1 MENNSPQNISFRV
14 NKCSCFNSS
23 YNGRRHN
30 DRNNSPHNISYY
42 RVNKCFSFNS
52 SYNVCRHNDRN
63 NSPHNISYYRV
74 NKCSSFNSS
83 YNGCRQNDRNNS
95 PHNISYYR
103 VNKCSSFNSGYN
115 GCRHNDRNNSP
126 HNISY
131 YRVNKCSSFN
141 SSYNGCRHNDR
152 NNSPPNI
159 SYYRVNKCSSF
170 NSGYNGC
177 RHNDR
182 NNSPHNISYYRVNK
196 CSSFNSSYN
205 GCRHNDRNNSPHN
218 ISYYRVN
225 KCSSFNSSYNGCRQ
239 NDRNNSPHNISYYR
253 VNKCSSFNS
262 GYNGCRHNDRNNSP
276 HNISYYRVNKC
287 SSFNSGYNG
296 CRHNDRNNSPHNLSY
311 YRVNKCSSFN
321 SSYNGCRHNDRNN
334 SPHNISYYRVNK
346 CSSFNSGYNGC
357 RHNDRNNSPH
367 NISYYGVNKC
377 SSFNSGYN
385 GCRHNDRNNSPHNLS
400 YYRVNKCSSFN
411 SSYNGCRHND
421 RNNSPHNISYY
432 RVNKCSSFNSGY
444 NGCRHNDRNNS
455 PHNISYYGVNKCSS
469 FNSGY
474 NGCRHND
481 RNNSPNNLSY
491 YRVNKCSSFNS
502 SYNGCRHNDRNNSPH
517 NISYYRVN
525 KCSSFNSGYNGC
537 RHNDRNNSPHNIS
550 YYRVNKCSSFNSS
563 YNGCRHNDR
572 NNSPHNIS
580 YYRVNKCSS
589 FNSGYNGCRH
599 NDRNNSPHNISY
611 YRVNKCSSFN
621 SSYNV
626 CRHNDRNNSP
636 HNISY
641 YRVNKCSS
649 FNSSYNGRRHNDRN
663 NSPHNISYYRV
674 NKCSSFNSSY
684 NGCRHNDRNNSPHNI
699 SYYRVNKCSS
709 FNSSYNGCRH
719 NDRNNSPHNI
729 SYYRV
734 NKCSSFKSGY
744 NGCRHNDRNNSPHNI
759 SYYRVNKCSSFN
771 NEEIFISEI
780 NNCFIVTTE
789 ASSTDQTTYETTV
802 ATTSVT
808 TPVETTL
815 QTTEATTEVTTAPP
829 TTIETTVQTTE
840 ATTEVTTAPPT
851 TIETTVQ
858 TTEATT
864 EVTTAPDTTIQT
876 TIPTTEATT
885 ESTTAPETTTE
896 TTLHTTSTTTES
908 TSAPPSTVA
917 TTVADTTTETT
928 LHTTSATTESTSAP
942 PSTVATT
949 VADTTTET
957 TLHTT
962 SATTESTSAPPSTV
976 VTTVADTTTETT
988 LHTTSPTTESTS
1000 APASTV
1006 ATTVADTTT
1015 ETTLHTTSA
1024 PTESTSAPPSTVA
1037 TTVAD
1042 TTTATIETTVQTT
1055 EASTEVTTAPHTTI
1069 QTTIKTTEATTES
1082 TTAPE
1087 TTTGTTLHTTSAT
1100 TESTSAPPST
1110 VATTVADTTT
1120 GTTLH
1125 TTSATT
1131 ESTSALPS
1139 TVATTV
1145 ADTTTETTLHTTPA
1159 TTESTS
1165 APPSTV
1171 SSTVADTTTDIDECV
1186 TTPCAVN
1193 ANCTNTHGSYE
1204 CDCHDGYSGDA
1215 YIRCLDIDECEEQ
1228 TDKCDTNA
1236 NCTNTEGS
1244 YLCTCNAG
1252 YEADG
1257 LGCKDIDEC
1266 SPDRNPCDKTH
1277 GSCNNNPG
1285 SYECTCD
1292 AGYQISAD
1300 GLTCEEIIFRSYG
1313 PDAGDSEAIGNR
1325 FFNYFFATFPSYT
1338 WWTVPLIDGFPVGYD
1353 SFYNYITFTS
1363 TGMISFSN
1371 YRFVYPLQYINPPLF
1386 NWYGQPAVAV
1396 FGASTDIQ
1404 LGPPK
1409 IYYQVH
1415 NWRNGRTSSFYNSVA
1430 DIRRRILAA
1439 PAGLPSDMRSE
1450 SFFDDMI
1457 FMLTITWVDVQP
1469 IGSVSGDELSTY
1481 QAILFTDGVRS
1492 GVIIN
1497 FQEDSITWNS
1507 MSKNTAARI
1516 GYNNLQ
1522 DRRNEFTDY
1531 SVEDIRSSYRPDQQ
1545 IGTSGQMG
1553 RYFYRLDRNPS
1564 YFINPKQYCYNW
1576 FRYSG
1581 FSLYNSFYF
1590 YWTRRPCPCSWEQ
1603 AERDRRYT
1611 PCNFAYVAAGQ
1622 PHDILPNF
1630 DPPFNFYLWR
1640 RHPWAYGCYQS
1651 RSPNFFYGGGP
1662 RCTYTQQGLVRGY
1675 NGFWLSS
1682 HYQSVLPFNGRWW
1695 SFSHFLQWIYNDVFP
1710 KYFCCSRSKSNSF
1723 CGYYESQRPTASCFG
1738 YVPPRSA
1745 WFFGDPHISTLDGTG
1760 YTFNGL
1766 GEYIMLEYTN
1776 GDEFRLQSRTGKAFG
1791 EDGNVLDSG
1800 TVFTGF
1806 AASQGIT
1813 TVEFTLNENRT
1824 EMGILVNGT
1833 MVDLETLQSDGYN
1846 STDPLFSLS
1855 YSVNESSSNQTVVS
1869 VLYANPL
1876 LEDSSFEVTFK
1887 LGILDLT
1894 MYGPREYA
1902 NNASGRGLLGFWNN
1916 DPSDDFMFKN
1926 GAILQPE
1933 EGKNLTEAQIFEFG
1947 QSWRITRDESLFE
1960 YGDLSWDDYN
1970 NHTFVPP
1977 FLDEILRNATDEDR
1991 QAATETCGDDRACLF
2006 DYLVVGPSLGAD
2018 SMATG
2023 ASRAE
2028 DAQTL
2033 ENFPPNITGIL
2044 EISDTASFD
2053 GSSTLC
2059 VIVGET
2065 YILQVMADDPNGDN
2079 ITYSLGGAAPPTG
2092 ASIDSQGR
2100 FTWTP
2105 QNTSFVSVQIV
2116 VSDGTVQDS
2125 LLFAVKVCH
2134 CEFDGVCDF
2143 ETEAEGQDLVENSF
2157 TVVICN
2163 CTAGRAGD
2171 HCELDEDACEGDPCY
2186 TGVICYDDPPPSTEP
2201 RCGPCPPSLTGNGLT
2216 CFDVDE
2222 CRNETFNDCE
2232 QRCDNIQ
2239 GSYLCSCDSGYTLA
2253 LDERNCDD
2261 INECVRD
2268 THGCGE
2274 NSVCSNT
2281 DGGYSCSC
2289 DGGFVNTTTDGST
2302 CEDIDECA
2310 NSDPCDT
2317 NAVCDNTPG
2326 SYICT
2331 CVEGF
2336 IGDGRTCEDEN
2347 ECRDPDLNEC
2357 HAQATCHNEE
2367 GFYSCRCNSGWSG
2380 NGFNCT
2386 DVNECEEDT
2395 DECADLALC
2404 TNTLG
2409 SYSCMCP
2416 VGYMGNGRTCV
2427 DINECEWSPCAVNA
2441 SCTNTNGS
2449 YTCQCDEFYQ
2459 GDGNVECIDIDECA
2473 LQTHDCDQVC
2483 QNTEPGFTCECKD
2496 GFELQNDTRSCR
2508 VLQGAECNNDTA
2520 SQTCG
2525 NNTVC
2530 TYLNGS
2536 ATCSCDKTG
2545 FELINDTFCQD
2556 VDECLDTDTCAENA
2570 DCTNMEGNFTCKCR
2584 PGFRGNADRNGSC
2597 SNINEC
2603 EDAPCGENALC
2614 EDTVGSYRC
2623 SCDIGFIGD
2632 GLSCLDVD
2640 ECAIENPCH
2649 ADADCA
2655 NTPGSYNCTCR
2666 SGYSGNG
2673 SHCENVDECTSPTAC
2688 AQNATCSDLV
2698 GSYRC
2703 ACNQGYRGDAFEVC
2717 SNIDECA
2724 EGTAS
2729 CHQQA
2734 ACTDLPGSYSCLCR
2748 EGYEGNGTFC
2758 SDKNECDEDFCGPNA
2773 ECTNT
2778 VGGAFCTCLDGYT
2791 MVNDTCLD
2799 FDECANK
2806 VDSCDKE
2813 ISVCTNTPG
2822 GYDCTC
2828 MNGYVNKNSSRICED
2843 FDECADSDSNNCTAS
2858 DSRVCVN
2865 TFGSFRCDCA
2875 ELFGEVDGNCVSATT
2890 LPLSVR
2896 LTSVAGL
2903 SVAVFPD
2910 SISSDS
2916 TQMELADD
2924 VLQHLRNISESSD
2937 VLQVSVYNYTL
2948 QDTQVT
2954 VTFRVDLPS
2963 STTLNSG
2970 SLENAFYDGLTQ
2982 IQNNY
2987 LLLPDNIILLKDVD
3001 ECAEFEEI
3009 CRNGECQN
3017 TDGSYYCTCHPGYTG
3032 NGDICTDINEC
3043 FNDAN
3048 NCTQVC
3054 INEDPGFSCACFEGY
3069 ILEEDGSQCSDI
3081 NECMDDHGCQHA
3093 CSNTNGSYTCL
3104 CDPGYQLN
3112 DDMRN
3117 CSDVNECEVGHECEQ
3132 ICNNTDGSYKCSC
3145 RDGFVLDF
3153 DNRTCVD
3160 INECV
3165 VGHECEQICN
3175 NTDGSY
3181 ECSCR
3186 DGFVLDF
3193 DNRTCVE
3200 LSLTSTA
3207 SYDFSSSPTGTTDY
3221 LSRMLTS
3228 MMTPTFQEYSTEQT
3242 TMPPATTISTT
3253 IEFILKTTEGPTSKG
3268 STTEVPTTERP
3279 TTERPTTEG
3288 PTTEGP
3294 TTEGP
3299 TTQGPTTEGPT
3310 TEGPTTEG
3318 PTTQGPTTEGPTT
3331 EGPTT
3336 EGSTTEGPT
3345 TEGPT
3350 TEGPTTEG
3358 PTTQG
3363 PTTEGPTTEGP
3374 TTEGSTTEGRTTEGP
3389 TTEGPT
3395 TEGQTTEVP
3404 TTEEPTTEGPTTEET
3419 TDGPTAGEPT
3429 TERPTTERQTT
3440 EGVTIERQ
3448 TTEGPTTEGPTTE
3461 GLTTEVTQTEVETVE
3476 GPTTEGLTTEEPT
3489 TKGITTEGFTAGQTR
3504 EGPTSQG
3511 STTEVPSTK
3520 VQTEKGPTTEEPTT
3534 EGPTTGQTREGPT
3547 SQGSTTEVP
3556 PTEMQTEEGPT
3567 TEGPTTE
3574 GPTTQGRTTERPTSE
3589 GPTTE
3594 GPTTQGPTPTVAVP
3608 ATTLQST
3615 TTESNEDST
3624 VPGSFYLD
3632 YGIEEEDLAM
3642 PKDFESRG
3650 CYSVSPAV
3658 GPITGL
3664 PVGRDTLFSYV
3675 RITSSGALVFSN
3687 ATNDNLNS
3695 FFNPSQ
3701 TDEHSVVFVLGAST
3715 DFCSNDSQIYY
3726 QEYVG
3731 ELGAIQQLLQDAG
3744 ESVNLTDAMY
3754 TYALKVTF
3762 VNLRPASSTS
3772 SDEVN
3777 TFQAIIGT
3785 NGVHTV
3791 SVLHYDANQLQWD
3804 VGTRTVAAVI
3814 GYNTDV
3820 SSLYLYENDIP
3831 GSYHPLDNRTVFRL
3845 DNNTAEYVNPRT
3857 ECVDWYEE
3865 AETIPDSSVT
3875 LTCPCS
3881 LLQSVFDRR
3890 FSLCSEPPQSAY
3902 THGLLPPDV
3911 SQGILCFQ
3919 RSRGLTVGNPFEGI
3933 QRQGPGVR
3941 CYYDVST
3948 FALIT
3953 NFRGVHA
3960 YSRQQSITAFTEEA
3974 KLELYDSDI
3983 LPAYY
3988 CIVRSEIDVFK
3999 TFYDERR
4006 KPATCQDYS
4015 FPLQAFTWGDPHIST
4030 LDGNT
4035 YTFNGLGEYTM
4046 ISFPDEVN
4054 FTLQARTAKAR
4065 DVDDNEVD
4073 TGTVFVGFAA
4083 EHDGTKV
4090 QLLLNDE
4097 RNAISILI
4105 NGTQNVTVDAIKQ
4118 GGYQDDDSGLFI
4130 EYDPPSEY
4138 KENAE
4143 ILVSFEINRMEG
4155 IAISFSVIQGYKS
4168 LSFSFHAP
4176 PEYATLGTT
4185 YGLLGVWNGN
4195 ATDDFLLRNGTT
4207 FKTASNGTL
4216 EESQIYAF
4224 GQSWN
4229 VPSNKI
4235 LFTYSEGQS
4244 WTDFNDPNFRPPSVA
4259 DLLNQA
4265 NESYI
4270 AEVQQRCNGDESC
4283 IFDTLAT
4290 NDIDAGVNS
4299 MNFSTTSNFER
4310 NALANFPPSVI
4321 SVEDLSVIKGLQQND
4336 TLTVIVGQLYTLKI
4350 NVSDVN
4356 GDSIFYTINE
4366 PGSEGA
4372 NINDDGLFTWTPES
4386 INLTTIEIVI
4396 SDDVSSTSLF
4406 FKVKICRCDNDGTCD
4421 FDNYAEGQNFLV
4433 DNFAV
4438 VTCICQPGWTGS
4450 HCEEDFDSCAG
4461 QPCFPAVN
4469 CTDLPPNSTMPQ
4481 CGACPSGMT
4490 GDGFTC
4496 TLLPVV
4502 THTTEPP
4509 SSQTPTASPITTL
4522 DDRTSGSVTISGST
4536 HTTMADRSTPVTNVT
4551 ASQSVDN
4558 VTTAVPCENGT
4569 TLRNQQCVAF
4579 KSLTLKLKITH
4590 IDSQAVQSS
4599 TDLTTQGSPAF
4610 LELQSNLTRAIVHTT
4625 GISSDNVEVTLTSVE
4640 NGSIIV
4646 TLVVEVFGDNAENLA
4661 QTIRDTDF
4669 SSLSDGT
4676 TTYTI
4681 TEVQIDGETV
4691 LSESTFSVAA
4701 IIGIVFGFLSAVL
4714 FLGFCGCCCC
4724 VMHARTMQAKARL
4737 PVREY
4742 VPYQTDGGAFHANF
4756 VDDEDDRSSFDSR
4769 QAAMRRAIRHIQQDH
4784 RSMAG
4789 SESSIVRN
4797 AYHERRRP
4805 PENTR
4810 RGFMVPYVADG
4821 SEASSHSSRRK
4832 RDIGVTSQSS
4842 LAAAEAS
4849 STIRCNLFFFHNF
4862 VL

>member
-1 MENNSPQNISFRV
+1 MDGGN
-14 NKCSCFNSS
+14 CT
-23 YNGRRHN
+23 
-30 DRNNSPHNISYY
+30 DM
-42 RVNKCFSFNS
+42 
-52 SYNVCRHNDRN
+52 
-63 NSPHNISYYRV
+63 
-74 NKCSSFNSS
+74 
-83 YNGCRQNDRNNS
+83 
-95 PHNISYYR
+95 
-103 VNKCSSFNSGYN
+103 
-115 GCRHNDRNNSP
+115 
-126 HNISY
+126 
-131 YRVNKCSSFN
+131 
-141 SSYNGCRHNDR
+141 
-152 NNSPPNI
+152 
-159 SYYRVNKCSSF
+159 
-170 NSGYNGC
+170 
-177 RHNDR
+177 
-182 NNSPHNISYYRVNK
+182 
-196 CSSFNSSYN
+196 
-205 GCRHNDRNNSPHN
+205 
-218 ISYYRVN
+218 
-225 KCSSFNSSYNGCRQ
+225 
-239 NDRNNSPHNISYYR
+239 
-253 VNKCSSFNS
+253 
-262 GYNGCRHNDRNNSP
+262 
-276 HNISYYRVNKC
+276 
-287 SSFNSGYNG
+287 
-296 CRHNDRNNSPHNLSY
+296 
-311 YRVNKCSSFN
+311 
-321 SSYNGCRHNDRNN
+321 
-334 SPHNISYYRVNK
+334 
-346 CSSFNSGYNGC
+346 
-357 RHNDRNNSPH
+357 
-367 NISYYGVNKC
+367 
-377 SSFNSGYN
+377 
-385 GCRHNDRNNSPHNLS
+385 
-400 YYRVNKCSSFN
+400 
-411 SSYNGCRHND
+411 
-421 RNNSPHNISYY
+421 
-432 RVNKCSSFNSGY
+432 
-444 NGCRHNDRNNS
+444 
-455 PHNISYYGVNKCSS
+455 
-469 FNSGY
+469 
-474 NGCRHND
+474 
-481 RNNSPNNLSY
+481 
-491 YRVNKCSSFNS
+491 
-502 SYNGCRHNDRNNSPH
+502 
-517 NISYYRVN
+517 
-525 KCSSFNSGYNGC
+525 
-537 RHNDRNNSPHNIS
+537 
-550 YYRVNKCSSFNSS
+550 
-563 YNGCRHNDR
+563 
-572 NNSPHNIS
+572 
-580 YYRVNKCSS
+580 
-589 FNSGYNGCRH
+589 
-599 NDRNNSPHNISY
+599 
-611 YRVNKCSSFN
+611 
-621 SSYNV
+621 
-626 CRHNDRNNSP
+626 
-636 HNISY
+636 
-641 YRVNKCSS
+641 
-649 FNSSYNGRRHNDRN
+649 
-663 NSPHNISYYRV
+663 
-674 NKCSSFNSSY
+674 
-684 NGCRHNDRNNSPHNI
+684 
-699 SYYRVNKCSS
+699 
-709 FNSSYNGCRH
+709 
-719 NDRNNSPHNI
+719 
-729 SYYRV
+729 
-734 NKCSSFKSGY
+734 
-744 NGCRHNDRNNSPHNI
+744 
-759 SYYRVNKCSSFN
+759 
-771 NEEIFISEI
+771 NE
-780 NNCFIVTTE
+780 C
-789 ASSTDQTTYETTV
+789 AQ
-802 ATTSVT
+802 
-808 TPVETTL
+808 
-815 QTTEATTEVTTAPP
+815 
-829 TTIETTVQTTE
+829 
-840 ATTEVTTAPPT
+840 
-851 TIETTVQ
+851 
-858 TTEATT
+858 
-864 EVTTAPDTTIQT
+864 
-876 TIPTTEATT
+876 
-885 ESTTAPETTTE
+885 
-896 TTLHTTSTTTES
+896 
-908 TSAPPSTVA
+908 
-917 TTVADTTTETT
+917 
-928 LHTTSATTESTSAP
+928 
-942 PSTVATT
+942 
-949 VADTTTET
+949 
-957 TLHTT
+957 
-962 SATTESTSAPPSTV
+962 
-976 VTTVADTTTETT
+976 
-988 LHTTSPTTESTS
+988 
-1000 APASTV
+1000 
-1006 ATTVADTTT
+1006 
-1015 ETTLHTTSA
+1015 
-1024 PTESTSAPPSTVA
+1024 
-1037 TTVAD
+1037 
-1042 TTTATIETTVQTT
+1042 
-1055 EASTEVTTAPHTTI
+1055 
-1069 QTTIKTTEATTES
+1069 
-1082 TTAPE
+1082 
-1087 TTTGTTLHTTSAT
+1087 GTRC
-1100 TESTSAPPST
+1100 
-1110 VATTVADTTT
+1110 
-1120 GTTLH
+1120 
-1125 TTSATT
+1125 
-1131 ESTSALPS
+1131 AL
-1139 TVATTV
+1139 
-1145 ADTTTETTLHTTPA
+1145 
-1159 TTESTS
+1159 
-1165 APPSTV
+1165 
-1171 SSTVADTTTDIDECV
+1171 
-1186 TTPCAVN
+1186 N
-1193 ANCTNTHGSYE
+1193 ANCTNTRGSF
-1204 CDCHDGYSGDA
+1204 DCTCSEGYRGDGHSQ
-1215 YIRCLDIDECEEQ
+1215 CFDIDECGENPSI
-1228 TDKCDTNA
+1228 CDTNA
-1236 NCTNTEGS
+1236 NCTNTQGS
-1244 YLCTCNAG
+1244 YVCECREG
-1252 YEADG
+1252 YGGDG
-1257 LGCKDIDEC
+1257 FNCADIDEC
-1266 SPDRNPCDKTH
+1266 SPDRNPCDETH
-1277 GSCNNNPG
+1277 GRCNNNPG
-1285 SYECTCD
+1285 SYECACD

-1300 GLTCEEIIFRSYG
+1300 GLTCEEIDECSGNPCSNGGTCHDELGGFRCDCTDQFKGSTCQQGKEGCVWFTRNRSVRRVTCQRIQFYSGDYLNDYCYCNSGFSMNRVKCDDAKLLKADLFDYNGTEIETTPKCTDIDECRSNPCDNEYGSCHNSQGSYECRCRSGFSLSNDAASCEDIDECSENVHDCDDRAYCTNFLGSYTCTCQTGYSGDGRHCIEIIFRPYG
-1313 PDAGDSEAIGNR
+1313 PTAGDSEVIRNR
-1325 FFNYFFATFPSYT
+1325 FFYYFFYYRFSSYT
-1338 WWTVPLIDGFPVGYD
+1338 WWTVYLNEGFPVGYD
-1353 SFYNYITFTS
+1353 SFYNHITFTS

-1371 YRFVYPLQYINPPLF
+1371 YGYVYPIQYINPTLF
-1386 NWYGQPAVAV
+1386 SWYSQPAVAV
-1396 FGASTDIQ
+1396 FGTSTDMR
-1404 LGPPK
+1404 LGSPK

-1415 NWRNGRTSSFYNSVA
+1415 NWRYGRTSSFYDSVA

-1450 SFFDDMI
+1450 SFFNGMI

-1469 IGSVSGDELSTY
+1469 FGSVSGDELSTY

-1507 MSKNTAARI
+1507 MSKSTAARI

-1522 DRRNEFTDY
+1522 DRRNEFTGY

-1545 IGTSGQMG
+1545 VGTSGQMG

-1564 YFINPKQYCYNW
+1564 YFTNPKQYCYNW
-1576 FRYSG
+1576 YRYSSY
-1581 FSLYNSFYF
+1581 SLYNSFYF
-1590 YWTRRPCPCSWEQ
+1590 YWRRRPCPCSWAQ
-1603 AERDRRYT
+1603 AERDRRYI
-1611 PCNFAYVAAGQ
+1611 PCNFAVVSAGQ
-1622 PHDILPNF
+1622 PHDLYPNF
-1630 DPPFNFYLWR
+1630 NPPFNFYLR
-1640 RHPWAYGCYQS
+1640 RWHPWAYGCYQS

-1675 NGFWLSS
+1675 SGFWLSS
-1682 HYQSVLPFNGRWW
+1682 HYQSVLPSNGWWW
-1695 SFSHFLQWIYNDVFP
+1695 SYFHFLQWIYNDVFP
-1710 KYFCCSRSKSNSF
+1710 KYFCCSRSRSSSF
-1723 CGYYESQRPTASCFG
+1723 CWYYESRRPTANCFG
-1738 YVPPRSA
+1738 YRPPRPA

-1776 GDEFRLQSRTGKAFG
+1776 GDEFKLQSRTGKAFD
-1791 EDGNVLDSG
+1791 EDGNVLESG

-1833 MVDLETLQSDGYN
+1833 MVDLDTLESDGYN

-1902 NNASGRGLLGFWNN
+1902 NNASGRGLLGFWND
-1916 DPSDDFMFKN
+1916 DPSDDFMFRN

-1947 QSWRITRDESLFE
+1947 QSWRITPDESLFE

-1977 FLDEILRNATDEDR
+1977 FLDEILRNATEEDR

-2033 ENFPPNITGIL
+2033 ENFPPNITGVL
-2044 EISDTASFD
+2044 EISDTESFD

-2065 YILQVMADDPNGDN
+2065 YVLQVMADDPNGDN
-2079 ITYSLGGAAPPTG
+2079 ITYSLGGSAPPAG
-2092 ASIDSQGR
+2092 ASIDSEGQ

-2105 QNTSFVSVQIV
+2105 QNTSFVTVQIV

-2222 CRNETFNDCE
+2222 CRNDTFHDC
-2232 QRCDNIQ
+2232 QHRCDNIQ
-2239 GSYLCSCDSGYTLA
+2239 GSYLCSCNSGFTLA

-2261 INECVRD
+2261 
-2268 THGCGE
+2268 
-2274 NSVCSNT
+2274 
-2281 DGGYSCSC
+2281 
-2289 DGGFVNTTTDGST
+2289 
-2302 CEDIDECA
+2302 ED
-2310 NSDPCDT
+2310 
-2317 NAVCDNTPG
+2317 
-2326 SYICT
+2326 
-2331 CVEGF
+2331 
-2336 IGDGRTCEDEN
+2336 
-2347 ECRDPDLNEC
+2347 ECRDPALNEC
-2357 HAQATCHNEE
+2357 HAQATCQNEE
-2367 GFYSCRCNSGWSG
+2367 GFYSCRCNTGWG
-2380 NGFNCT
+2380 GDGFNCT

-2395 DECADLALC
+2395 DECADLATC

-2416 VGYMGNGRTCV
+2416 DGYMGNGRTCV
-2427 DINECEWSPCAVNA
+2427 DINECEVSPCAVNA

-2459 GDGNVECIDIDECA
+2459 GDGNDECIDIDECA
-2473 LQTHDCDQVC
+2473 LQTDDCDQVC

-2508 VLQGAECNNDTA
+2508 VLQGAECDNTTA
-2520 SQTCG
+2520 SETCG

-2530 TYLNGS
+2530 TYLNGT

-2545 FELINDTFCQD
+2545 YELINDTFCQD
-2556 VDECLDTDTCAENA
+2556 VDECTQSSSLCETFCRNTEGSFMCSCADGYELHSNGRNCRDLDECLDRDTCAENA
-2570 DCTNMEGNFTCKCR
+2570 DCTNMDGNFTCRCR
-2584 PGFRGNADRNGSC
+2584 PGFSGNAERNGFC
-2597 SNINEC
+2597 SNDNEC
-2603 EDAPCGENALC
+2603 EDTPCGENALC

-2655 NTPGSYNCTCR
+2655 NTAGSYNCTCR

-2673 SHCENVDECTSPTAC
+2673 SYCENVDECTSPTAC
-2688 AQNATCSDLV
+2688 AQNATCSDLI

-2703 ACNQGYRGDAFEVC
+2703 ACTQGYRGDAFEVC

-2729 CHQQA
+2729 CHQLA
-2734 ACTDLPGSYSCLCR
+2734 VCTDLPGSYSCVCR

-2758 SDKNECDEDFCGPNA
+2758 SDKNECEEDFCGPNA

-2778 VGGAFCTCLDGYT
+2778 VGAAFCTCLDGYT

-2828 MNGYVNKNSSRICED
+2828 LNGYVNKNSSRICVD
-2843 FDECADSDSNNCTAS
+2843 FDECADSDTHNCNAS
-2858 DSRVCVN
+2858 DNRVCVN

-2875 ELFGEVDGNCVSATT
+2875 ELFGEVDGSCVAATT

-2916 TQMELADD
+2916 TQMKLADD
-2924 VLQHLRNISESSD
+2924 VLQHLRNISESSN

-2948 QDTQVT
+2948 QDSQVT
-2954 VTFRVDLPS
+2954 VTFRVDLPQ
-2963 STTLNSG
+2963 STTLNSE
-2970 SLENAFYDGLTQ
+2970 SLENAFYNELTQ
-2982 IQNNY
+2982 LQNNY
-2987 LLLPDNIILLKDVD
+2987 LLLPDNIILLNDVD
-3001 ECAEFEEI
+3001 ECAESEEI
-3009 CRNGECQN
+3009 CSNGECHN
-3017 TDGSYYCTCHPGYTG
+3017 TDGSYYCTCLPGYTG
-3032 NGDICTDINEC
+3032 NGDICSDINEC

-3054 INEDPGFSCACFEGY
+3054 INEEPGFTCACFEGY
-3069 ILEEDGSQCSDI
+3069 NLEEDGSQCSDI
-3081 NECMDDHGCQHA
+3081 NECMDDHGCQHS
-3093 CSNTNGSYTCL
+3093 CSNTNGSYSCL

-3132 ICNNTDGSYKCSC
+3132 ICNNTDGSYECSC
-3145 RDGFVLDF
+3145 RDGFFLDF

-3160 INECV
+3160 VNECEASH
-3165 VGHECEQICN
+3165 GCEQICN
-3175 NTDGSY
+3175 NTYGSY
-3181 ECSCR
+3181 ECTCR
-3186 DGFVLDF
+3186 DGFILDF
-3193 DNRTCVE
+3193 DNRTCIE
-3200 LSLTSTA
+3200 LTLTSTA
-3207 SYDFSSSPTGTTDY
+3207 SDYFSTLPTPTIDY
-3221 LSRMLTS
+3221 LSTMLTS
-3228 MMTPTFQEYSTEQT
+3228 MMTPTVKEYTTEGSTTPQ
-3242 TMPPATTISTT
+3242 ATTISST
-3253 IEFILKTTEGPTSKG
+3253 IEFILKTTKVSTTELPTTEMPTTEGR
-3268 STTEVPTTERP
+3268 TTEVPTTEGR
-3279 TTERPTTEG
+3279 TTEEPTTEG
-3288 PTTEGP
+3288 PTTAGR
-3294 TTEGP
+3294 

-3310 TEGPTTEG
+3310 TEV
-3318 PTTQGPTTEGPTT
+3318 QTTEGPTT
-3331 EGPTT
+3331 E
-3336 EGSTTEGPT
+3336 
-3345 TEGPT
+3345 
-3350 TEGPTTEG
+3350 
-3358 PTTQG
+3358 
-3363 PTTEGPTTEGP
+3363 
-3374 TTEGSTTEGRTTEGP
+3374 R
-3389 TTEGPT
+3389 PT
-3395 TEGQTTEVP
+3395 TEGQTTEGP
-3404 TTEEPTTEGPTTEET
+3404 TTESPTTEGQTTEGPTTERPT
-3419 TDGPTAGEPT
+3419 TEGQTTEGPTTERPTTEGQT

-3440 EGVTIERQ
+3440 EGPTTERQ
-3448 TTEGPTTEGPTTE
+3448 TTEGPTTERQTTERPTTEGQTTEGPTTERQTTEGPTTEVPPTEILTEEGPTTDGLTTGELTTERQTTEGRTTEGRTTEVQTVEGPTSEGLTTGRPTTE
-3461 GLTTEVTQTEVETVE
+3461 GLTTEGATTLGPTSEE
-3476 GPTTEGLTTEEPT
+3476 PTTEGLTTE
-3489 TKGITTEGFTAGQTR
+3489 R
-3504 EGPTSQG
+3504 STSG
-3511 STTEVPSTK
+3511 
-3520 VQTEKGPTTEEPTT
+3520 
-3534 EGPTTGQTREGPT
+3534 
-3547 SQGSTTEVP
+3547 
-3556 PTEMQTEEGPT
+3556 
-3567 TEGPTTE
+3567 
-3574 GPTTQGRTTERPTSE
+3574 
-3589 GPTTE
+3589 
-3594 GPTTQGPTPTVAVP
+3594 GPTTQGPTPTVDVP
-3608 ATTLQST
+3608 TTTLLSST
-3615 TTESNEDST
+3615 AESTE
-3624 VPGSFYLD
+3624 GSFYLD
-3632 YGIEEEDLAM
+3632 YGLEEDDLAM
-3642 PKDFESRG
+3642 EKDSVSRG

-3658 GPITGL
+3658 GPKTGL
-3664 PVGRDTLFSYV
+3664 PVGKDVLFSYI

-3687 ATNDNLNS
+3687 ATNENLNS

-3731 ELGAIQQLLQDAG
+3731 ELGAIQELLQDAG
-3744 ESVNLTDAMY
+3744 ESVNLTDIVY

-3762 VNLRPASSTS
+3762 VNLHPASSTA

-3785 NGVHTV
+3785 DGVHTL

-3831 GSYHPLDNRTVFRL
+3831 SSYQPLDNRIVFRL
-3845 DNNTAEYVNPRT
+3845 DNNTAEYVNPRK
-3857 ECVDWYEE
+3857 ECMDWYEE

-3902 THGLLPPDV
+3902 THGLLPPDA
-3911 SQGILCFQ
+3911 SEGILCFQ
-3919 RSRGLTVGNPFEGI
+3919 RSRGLTVSNPFEGI

-3960 YSRQQSITAFTEEA
+3960 YSRQQSITAYTEEA

-3988 CIVRSEIDVFK
+3988 CILRSESEVFK
-3999 TFYDERR
+3999 TLYDERR

-4030 LDGNT
+4030 LDGNR

-4054 FTLQARTAKAR
+4054 FTLQARTAKAL
-4065 DVDDNEVD
+4065 DADNNEVD
-4073 TGTVFVGFAA
+4073 TGTVYVGFAA
-4083 EHDGTKV
+4083 EHGGTKV

-4105 NGTQNVTVDAIKQ
+4105 NGTQNVTVDSIKQ

-4176 PEYATLGTT
+4176 PEYSTIGTS

-4207 FKTASNGTL
+4207 FETPSNGTL

-4229 VPSNKI
+4229 VPSNEI

-4244 WTDFNDPNFRPPSVA
+4244 WTDFNDPNFRPPSVG
-4259 DLLNQA
+4259 DLLQQA

-4270 AEVQQRCNGDESC
+4270 AEVQQRCKGDESC
-4283 IFDTLAT
+4283 IFDALAT

-4299 MNFSTTSNFER
+4299 QNFSTASTYER
-4310 NALANFPPSVI
+4310 NTLANFPPSVM
-4321 SVEDLSVIKGLQQND
+4321 SVEDLSVIRGLQQND
-4336 TLTVIVGQLYTLKI
+4336 TLAVIVGQRYTLQI

-4356 GDSIFYTINE
+4356 EDSISYTING

-4372 NINDDGLFTWTPES
+4372 NIDDDGLFTWTPES

-4450 HCEEDFDSCAG
+4450 HCAEDFDSCAG

-4502 THTTEPP
+4502 TDTTEPP
-4509 SSQTPTASPITTL
+4509 SSQAPTASPMTTS
-4522 DDRTSGSVTISGST
+4522 DDMTSGSVTVSGST
-4536 HTTMADRSTPVTNVT
+4536 HTTLADRSTPVTNVT
-4551 ASQSVDN
+4551 ASQSPATTHDDDITPAVMNHSTLMTSNNDSATTVETVEVSTPSVESSSVDNVTMDN
-4558 VTTAVPCENGT
+4558 VTTAIPCENGT

-4579 KSLTLKLKITH
+4579 NSLTLKLRITH
-4590 IDSQAVQSS
+4590 IDSQAVQAS

-4610 LELQSNLTRAIVHTT
+4610 MELQSNLALAIVHTT
-4625 GISSDNVEVTLTSVE
+4625 KISSDNVEVTLTSVE
-4640 NGSIIV
+4640 SGSILA
-4646 TLVVEVFGDNAENLA
+4646 TLVVEVFGDNAESLA

-4669 SSLSDGT
+4669 STLSDGT

-4691 LSESTFSVAA
+4691 FAESPLSISA
-4701 IIGIVFGFLSAVL
+4701 IIGIVFGVLSAVL
-4714 FLGFCGCCCC
+4714 VLGFCGCCCC
-4724 VMHARTMQAKARL
+4724 MMHARTMQSKARL
-4737 PVREY
+4737 PVREF
-4742 VPYQTDGGAFHANF
+4742 VPFQTDGGAFHAHF

-4769 QAAMRRAIRHIQQDH
+4769 QAAMHRAIRHIQQDR
-4784 RSMAG
+4784 RSVAG

-4797 AYHERRRP
+4797 AYHDRRRP
-4805 PENTR
+4805 RGNTR

-4821 SEASSHSSRRK
+4821 SEASSHSSR
-4832 RDIGVTSQSS
+4832 VTVTRNPRHERNRLQY
-4842 LAAAEAS
+4842 
-4849 STIRCNLFFFHNF
+4849 H
-4862 VL
+4862 